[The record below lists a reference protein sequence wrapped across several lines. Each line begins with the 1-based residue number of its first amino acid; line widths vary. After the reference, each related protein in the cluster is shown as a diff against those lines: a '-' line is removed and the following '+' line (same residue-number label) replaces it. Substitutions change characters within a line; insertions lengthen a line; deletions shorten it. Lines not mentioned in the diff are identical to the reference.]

1 MPSLNI
7 ANAAVDYKH
16 HKYLLQNLVG
26 KIIYG
31 SRNVFLLLDED
42 TQWCVLLQGQE

>member
-1 MPSLNI
+1 MPSPNI
-7 ANAAVDYKH
+7 ENAAVGYKH
-16 HKYLLQNLVG
+16 HNYLLQILIG

-42 TQWCVLLQGQE
+42 SQWCVLLQGQE

>member
-1 MPSLNI
+1 MPSPNI
-7 ANAAVDYKH
+7 ANAIDYKH

-42 TQWCVLLQGQE
+42 SQWCVLLLGQE